1 MASQKQTPP
10 RTLSPEVPVVS
21 YPTPNVSDLLV
32 VQDVDTRTPDYVAL
46 SYGDLHPDQI
56 SFPGLKLVFQQ
67 PLDNEQNYMWVRRVY
82 ANDRSN
88 QDTYNY
94 AIKQTSSD
102 PNFPIYIRTYSI
114 PRSGYTPLPKG
125 SVDPLF
131 PTAPSGNSVVLN
143 SEDVDRFKDD
153 QDDSQLDSEY
163 VKVTRTYI
171 TLPGPILT
179 GGKVDPRYGIPVTV
193 QRQAV
198 PAGVGPSIVQ
208 NGDGSVSSSDID
220 PVDTTQ
226 STRISSILQALPAD
240 QVWYG
245 TRMVSGLPPVLVS
258 AEIVGTEQLAFVPHF
273 QECPDGPLVARYTRK
288 FSFGPPNDEPTLN
301 HLLSPQTFN
310 AVIEYVTTRVVDDV
324 RSSTQS
330 GTDTRNSSTTS
341 TQNSSSTGTS
351 NETGNSS
358 SNSTSNSTS
367 NGTSNSTQNATSNGT
382 NNSTSNSTSNG
393 TSNSTQNATSNG
405 TNNSTS
411 NSTSNGTSNST
422 QNATSNG
429 TSNRTMNLTSN
440 GTTNSTSNSTFSSTS
455 SGSSNSTSN
464 GTSNSTQNG
473 TENRTEN
480 RTSNDTINSTDSST
494 SNRSDTTVSHDGYG
508 AVLTSDPAKSSVSS
522 SSGNSTSSRTGSGS
536 SSGTSSGTHSGT
548 SSSTH
553 SDSSSGTHSSAD
565 SATRSDTS
573 SGTHSSTESSTH
585 SLTESGTHSDTSSST
600 HSNTDSATRSDT
612 TSGTRSETSSGTH
625 SSTDSAT
632 RSDVYSTTHS
642 GTSSS
647 SRSEISSGTSQSVS
661 SSTGTSTSQSQSQST
676 GKSLL
681 SIQLPKCLRSSL
693 TIVNDSLTATAYP
706 DGPSASSISVSIP
719 ATSPTNLPYNS
730 WYELGRTSEHWSYGV
745 WVTELVEV
753 WLQPS

>member
-405 TNNSTS
+405 T
-411 NSTSNGTSNST
+411 
-422 QNATSNG
+422 
-429 TSNRTMNLTSN
+429 SNRTMNLTSN